1 MTSMDR
7 VSWMWHKRTILDG
20 RRSRRSVMS
29 DVWVRIWSL
38 AVEVERYTMG
48 LHALDLRWTAVFVVA
63 AVVIGTTV
71 EVTRTFVLVG
81 AAMLSTG

>member
-7 VSWMWHKRTILDG
+7 VCWMWYKRTILDW

-38 AVEVERYTMG
+38 AVEVERHTMG
-48 LHALDLRWTAVFVVA
+48 LHALYLRGTAVFVVA
-63 AVVIGTTV
+63 AVVIGTTI
-71 EVTRTFVLVG
+71 EVARTFVLVG
-81 AAMLSTG
+81 AAMLSVG